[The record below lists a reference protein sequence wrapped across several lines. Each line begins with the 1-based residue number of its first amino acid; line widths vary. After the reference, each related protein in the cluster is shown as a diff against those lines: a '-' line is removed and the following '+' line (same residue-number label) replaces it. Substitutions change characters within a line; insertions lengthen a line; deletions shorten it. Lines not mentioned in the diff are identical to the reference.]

1 MNEEQ
6 FLAVKRFFYVIY
18 EAIAGLGIIFVMLI
32 ASLAAGT
39 GLISSLGDVGG
50 FVWLGITYLE
60 FLAFYPIYDR
70 ILESMRKYMP

>member
-1 MNEEQ
+1 MDEEQ
-6 FLAVKRFFYVIY
+6 FLALKRYFYFIY
-18 EAIAGLGIIFVMLI
+18 EAFAGLCIIFVMLI

-39 GLISSLGDVGG
+39 WLISSVGDIGG
-50 FVWLGITYLE
+50 FIWLGITYLE

>member
-6 FLAVKRFFYVIY
+6 FLAIKRVFYFVY
-18 EAIAGLGIIFVMLI
+18 EAIAGFGIIFVMLI

-39 GLISSLGDVGG
+39 WLISSLGDVGG
-50 FVWLGITYLE
+50 FIWLGITYLE

>member
-6 FLAVKRFFYVIY
+6 FLALKRFFYFIY
-18 EAIAGLGIIFVMLI
+18 EAVAGLDIIFVMLI

-39 GLISSLGDVGG
+39 WLISSFGDVGG
-50 FVWLGITYLE
+50 FIWLGITYIE
-60 FLAFYPIYDR
+60 FLAFYPIYNR

>member
-6 FLAVKRFFYVIY
+6 FLAIKRVFYFVY
-18 EAIAGLGIIFVMLI
+18 EVIAGLGIIFVMLI

-39 GLISSLGDVGG
+39 WLISSVGDGGG
-50 FVWLGITYLE
+50 FIWLGITYLE
-60 FLAFYPIYDR
+60 FLAFYPVYDR

>member
-6 FLAVKRFFYVIY
+6 FLAFKRFFYFVYEVIT
-18 EAIAGLGIIFVMLI
+18 GLGIIFVMLI

-39 GLISSLGDVGG
+39 WLISSLGDVGG
-50 FVWLGITYLE
+50 FIWFGITYIE
-60 FLAFYPIYDR
+60 FLVFYPIYDR

>member
-1 MNEEQ
+1 MNEEH
-6 FLAVKRFFYVIY
+6 FLAIKRLFYFVY

-39 GLISSLGDVGG
+39 WLISSFGDVGG
-50 FVWLGITYLE
+50 FIWLGITYLE
-60 FLAFYPIYDR
+60 FLAFYPIYNR